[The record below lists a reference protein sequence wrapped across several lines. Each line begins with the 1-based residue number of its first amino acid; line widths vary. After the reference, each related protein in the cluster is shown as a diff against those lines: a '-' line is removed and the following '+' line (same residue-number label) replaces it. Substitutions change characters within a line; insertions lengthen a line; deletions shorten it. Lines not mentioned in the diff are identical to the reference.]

1 MHSFFCNTLGKTG
14 EPVEL
19 AKRESDHLFKT
30 LRAAPGDTVELLD
43 GRGGRALATVQPG
56 RVLLTVS
63 REQVPEPE
71 TGLLL
76 YTAVPRKAK
85 FDTLLKQ
92 AAELGVREIRLL
104 LCERSVAAPEGSDR
118 WETLLQEGCK
128 QSGNPFLPKIAPPVK
143 LAAALAEF
151 SGTGYFGAVENPG
164 AEAPRPAA
172 GNVAWFVG
180 PEGGFTAAEEEAMA
194 RANIHALNLG
204 PYVLRLE
211 TAAVCGL
218 AVLRRMITEAGR

>member
-1 MHSFFCNTLGKTG
+1 MHSFFCNTLGKAG

-118 WETLLQEGCK
+118 WETLLQEGA
-128 QSGNPFLPKIAPPVK
+128 S
-143 LAAALAEF
+143 
-151 SGTGYFGAVENPG
+151 NPG
-164 AEAPRPAA
+164 IRSC
-172 GNVAWFVG
+172 
-180 PEGGFTAAEEEAMA
+180 
-194 RANIHALNLG
+194 R
-204 PYVLRLE
+204 R
-211 TAAVCGL
+211 
-218 AVLRRMITEAGR
+218 LRRR

>member
-1 MHSFFCNTLGKTG
+1 M
-14 EPVEL
+14 
-19 AKRESDHLFKT
+19 
-30 LRAAPGDTVELLD
+30 
-43 GRGGRALATVQPG
+43 
-56 RVLLTVS
+56 LLTVS

-85 FDTLLKQ
+85 FNTLLKQ